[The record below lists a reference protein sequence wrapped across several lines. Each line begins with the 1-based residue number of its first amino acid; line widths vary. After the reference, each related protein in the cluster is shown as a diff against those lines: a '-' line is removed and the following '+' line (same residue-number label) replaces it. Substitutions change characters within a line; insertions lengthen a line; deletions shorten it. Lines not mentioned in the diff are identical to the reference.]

1 MNDYAEY
8 RSPAGVLYR
17 GVLSNPE
24 APTCLYGPYVQ
35 KSLEGLEFV
44 RYLSKEECDA
54 LPESEYPQRPIEH
67 EPEALRIRDDV
78 DMSIL
83 ETYGFVKV
91 IKEMLDEEDGDYY
104 TVFNYDYVYW
114 LGHARRGQF
123 YLIGV
128 KGRNVYINSTK
139 PDGAGGQLLFH
150 DILCQ
155 MAINNIFTFNQQ

>member
-17 GVLSNPE
+17 GLLDNPE
-24 APTCLYGPYVQ
+24 NPTCLYGPYVP

-44 RYLSKEECDA
+44 RYLYKEECYA
-54 LPESEYPQRPIEH
+54 LPYNEYPQRPIEH
-67 EPEALRIRDDV
+67 EPGALRIRDDI

-83 ETYGFVKV
+83 ETYGFAKI
-91 IKEMLDEEDGDYY
+91 IKEMLDEDSSDYY
-104 TVFNYDYVYW
+104 DVCHYDYVYW

-128 KGRNVYINSTK
+128 KGRNVHINSTK
-139 PDGAGGQLLFH
+139 PDGEGGELLFH

-155 MAINNIFTFNQQ
+155 MAINNIFTFNQP